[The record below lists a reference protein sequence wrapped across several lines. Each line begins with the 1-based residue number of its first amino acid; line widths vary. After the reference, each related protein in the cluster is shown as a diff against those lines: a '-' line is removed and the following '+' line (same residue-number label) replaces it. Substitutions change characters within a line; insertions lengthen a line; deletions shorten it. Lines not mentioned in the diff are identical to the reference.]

1 MSSSRAWAL
10 IPAFAAAI
18 AIHGCAVIQPGV
30 SVGAG
35 YVTHERISTLE
46 EEVDRDKI
54 DSLERRISSL
64 ERRLSRNVGGRACG
78 I

>member
-1 MSSSRAWAL
+1 MSSPRAWAL

-30 SVGAG
+30 SLGAG

-46 EEVDRDKI
+46 EDVDRAKMDG
-54 DSLERRISSL
+54 LEKRIRSL
-64 ERRLSRNVGGRACG
+64 ERRLSRNVGDLACG
-78 I
+78 F